1 MTVPNRKYGS
11 SARSQSRISPNE
23 SPMMTAASQKTKE
36 EVQEAMEK
44 TPLKNGKYNEDAK
57 SSNKLTRAQLME
69 LEERDKSPRERLMD
83 AIITILPIPAVLI
96 ALAEYLLIPD
106 CNPNPMPHM
115 YTAVLVLVLVFYVVK
130 YVIAKIK
137 EKKGDRTKIRKLRY
151 KAPLVIAIL
160 LLLALYDYLT
170 IKINYF
176 TYPLVPCV
184 NSIMYAAYT
193 DRATLIECAGHTLL
207 LMFKG
212 YFIGVALGLVTG
224 ITCGYSR
231 RVNYWI
237 DPILKFMGPIPISTW
252 IPIIAVLSATLSG
265 GALFI
270 IVVGV
275 WTAVTNAA
283 RAGVANVDK
292 AYFDAAKILG
302 ASETQLI
309 FRVAIPAAM
318 PNIMAGM
325 TQGMMTACTAIMVA
339 EMMGVKGGLGWYIT
353 WVKSWALYNNMF
365 ASLFIICLIFTIV
378 TKALNAVKARVLRW
392 QIGVTK

>member
-1 MTVPNRKYGS
+1 MGKYS
-11 SARSQSRISPNE
+11 SPNQIAE
-23 SPMMTAASQKTKE
+23 AQKTKE
-36 EVQEAMEK
+36 EAEEAMEK

-69 LEERDKSPRERLMD
+69 LEERDKTPREKLFD
-83 AIITILPIPAVLI
+83 AIITVLPMAAIILG
-96 ALAEYLLIPD
+96 LAEYLLIPD

-115 YTAVLVLVLVFYVVK
+115 YTVVLAAVLVLYVVMFI
-130 YVIAKIK
+130 VAKIK
-137 EKKGDRTKIRKLRY
+137 EKNGHKDMIRSLRY
-151 KAPLVIAIL
+151 KAPLYTVIML
-160 LLLALYDYLT
+160 LLTAYDYLT
-170 IKINYF
+170 IKTNYF

-184 NSIMYAAYT
+184 NSIMYAAFT
-193 DRATLIECAGHTLL
+193 DRAELLRCASHTLV

-212 YFIGVALGLVTG
+212 YALGVILGLITG

-231 RVNYWI
+231 KVNYWI

-252 IPIIAVLSATLSG
+252 IPIIAVLSASLSG

-275 WTAVTNAA
+275 WTAVTNAS

-365 ASLFIICLIFTIV
+365 ASLFIICLIFTLV
-378 TKALNAVKARVLRW
+378 TKALNAVKTRVLRW

>member
-1 MTVPNRKYGS
+1 MNVGKYS
-11 SARSQSRISPNE
+11 SPNQIAE
-23 SPMMTAASQKTKE
+23 TQKTKE
-36 EVQEAMEK
+36 EAEEAMEK

-69 LEERDKSPRERLMD
+69 LEERDKTPREKLFD
-83 AIITILPIPAVLI
+83 AIITVLPMAAIILG
-96 ALAEYLLIPD
+96 LAEYLLIPD

-115 YTAVLVLVLVFYVVK
+115 YTVVLAAVLVLYVVMFI
-130 YVIAKIK
+130 VAKIK
-137 EKKGDRTKIRKLRY
+137 EKNGHKDMIRSLRY
-151 KAPLVIAIL
+151 KAPLYTVIML
-160 LLLALYDYLT
+160 LLTAYDYLT
-170 IKINYF
+170 IKTNYF

-184 NSIMYAAYT
+184 NSIMYAAFT
-193 DRATLIECAGHTLL
+193 DRAELLRCASHTLV

-212 YFIGVALGLVTG
+212 YALGVILGLITG

-231 RVNYWI
+231 KVNYWI

-252 IPIIAVLSATLSG
+252 IPIIAVLSASLSG

-275 WTAVTNAA
+275 WTAVTNAS

-365 ASLFIICLIFTIV
+365 ASLFIICLIFTLV
-378 TKALNAVKARVLRW
+378 TKALNAVKTRVLRW

>member
-1 MTVPNRKYGS
+1 MFNKVS
-11 SARSQSRISPNE
+11 SSSPN
-23 SPMMTAASQKTKE
+23 PTAGRAKL
-36 EVQEAMEK
+36 V
-44 TPLKNGKYNEDAK
+44 EDAK
-57 SSNKLTRAQLME
+57 SASKLTREQLME
-69 LEERDKSPRERLMD
+69 LEEREKTPREKLMD
-83 AIITILPIPAVLI
+83 TIITICPLFALVLG
-96 ALAEYLLIPD
+96 LAEYLLLPD
-106 CNPNPMPHM
+106 INPNPMPHM
-115 YTAVLVLVLVFYVVK
+115 YTAVLAILLVVYIVRFAL
-130 YVIAKIK
+130 AKLQ
-137 EKKGDRTKIRKLRY
+137 EKKGNKKAIRNLRH
-151 KAPLVIAIL
+151 KAPLFTVIMLIL
-160 LLLALYDYLT
+160 TLYDYLT
-170 IKINYF
+170 IKTNYF
-176 TYPLVPCV
+176 DYPLVPCL
-184 NSIMYAAYT
+184 NSIMYAAFT

-207 LMFKG
+207 LMLKG
-212 YFIGVALGLVTG
+212 YVLGAVLGLITG

-231 RVNYWI
+231 KVNYWI

-252 IPIIAVLSATLSG
+252 IPIIAVLSASLSG

-275 WTAVTNAA
+275 WTAVTNAS

-302 ASETQLI
+302 ASEAQLI

-365 ASLFIICLIFTIV
+365 ASLFIICLIFTLV
-378 TKALNAVKARVLRW
+378 TKTLNIVKKRVLRW

>member
-1 MTVPNRKYGS
+1 M
-11 SARSQSRISPNE
+11 NE
-23 SPMMTAASQKTKE
+23 QEMKKTSDEEINETQKTKE
-36 EVQEAMEK
+36 EAEEAMEK

-69 LEERDKSPRERLMD
+69 LEERDKTPREKLFD
-83 AIITILPIPAVLI
+83 AIITVLPMAAIILGLT
-96 ALAEYLLIPD
+96 EYLLIPD

-115 YTAVLVLVLVFYVVK
+115 YTVVLAAVLVLYVVMFI
-130 YVIAKIK
+130 VAKIK
-137 EKKGDRTKIRKLRY
+137 EKNGHKDMIRSLRY
-151 KAPLVIAIL
+151 KAPLYTVIML
-160 LLLALYDYLT
+160 LLTAYDYLT
-170 IKINYF
+170 IKTNYF

-184 NSIMYAAYT
+184 NSIMYAAFT
-193 DRATLIECAGHTLL
+193 DRAELLRCASHTLV

-212 YFIGVALGLVTG
+212 YALGVILGLITG

-231 RVNYWI
+231 KVNYWI

-252 IPIIAVLSATLSG
+252 IPIIAVLSASLSG

-275 WTAVTNAA
+275 WTAVTNAS

-365 ASLFIICLIFTIV
+365 ASLFIICLIFTLV
-378 TKALNAVKARVLRW
+378 TKALNAVKTRVLRW

>member
-1 MTVPNRKYGS
+1 MDLTNLGNNNTPEQIAETLEEK
-11 SARSQSRISPNE
+11 
-23 SPMMTAASQKTKE
+23 KE
-36 EVQEAMEK
+36 EAEEDMEK

-69 LEERDKSPRERLMD
+69 LEERDKTPREKLMD
-83 AIITILPIPAVLI
+83 AIITFLPIAALVLG
-96 ALAEYLLIPD
+96 LAEYLLIPD

-115 YTAVLVLVLVFYVVK
+115 YTCVLAALLAIYVVMF
-130 YVIAKIK
+130 VVAKIK
-137 EKKGDRTKIRKLRY
+137 EKKGDKDMIRKLRY
-151 KAPLVIAIL
+151 NAPLYTVIMLIL
-160 LLLALYDYLT
+160 TAYDYLT
-170 IKINYF
+170 IKTNYF

-184 NSIMYAAYT
+184 NSIMYAAFT
-193 DRATLIECAGHTLL
+193 DRMTLIECAGHTLL

-212 YFIGVALGLVTG
+212 YALGVILGLITG

-231 RVNYWI
+231 KVNYWI

-252 IPIIAVLSATLSG
+252 IPIIAVLSASLSG

-275 WTAVTNAA
+275 WTAVTNAS

-365 ASLFIICLIFTIV
+365 ASLFIICMIFTLV
-378 TKALNAVKARVLRW
+378 TKALNAVKTRVLRW

>member
-1 MTVPNRKYGS
+1 MDLTNLGNNNTPEQIAETQEEK
-11 SARSQSRISPNE
+11 
-23 SPMMTAASQKTKE
+23 KE
-36 EVQEAMEK
+36 EAEEAMEK

-69 LEERDKSPRERLMD
+69 LEERDKTPREKLMD
-83 AIITILPIPAVLI
+83 AIITFLPIAALVLG
-96 ALAEYLLIPD
+96 LAEYLLIPD

-115 YTAVLVLVLVFYVVK
+115 YTCVLAVLLAIYVVMF
-130 YVIAKIK
+130 VVAKIK
-137 EKKGDRTKIRKLRY
+137 EKKGDKDMIRKLRY
-151 KAPLVIAIL
+151 NAPLYTVIMLIL
-160 LLLALYDYLT
+160 TAYDYLT
-170 IKINYF
+170 IKTNYF

-184 NSIMYAAYT
+184 NSIMYAAFT
-193 DRATLIECAGHTLL
+193 DRMTLIECAGHTLL

-212 YFIGVALGLVTG
+212 YALGVILGLITG

-231 RVNYWI
+231 KVNYWI

-252 IPIIAVLSATLSG
+252 IPIIAVLSASLSG

-275 WTAVTNAA
+275 WTAVTNAS

-365 ASLFIICLIFTIV
+365 ASLFIICLIFTLV
-378 TKALNAVKARVLRW
+378 TKALNAVKTRVLRW

>member
-1 MTVPNRKYGS
+1 MTNLGNNNTPEQIAETQEEK
-11 SARSQSRISPNE
+11 
-23 SPMMTAASQKTKE
+23 KE
-36 EVQEAMEK
+36 EAEEAMEK

-69 LEERDKSPRERLMD
+69 LEERDKTPREKLMD
-83 AIITILPIPAVLI
+83 AIITFLPIAALVLG
-96 ALAEYLLIPD
+96 LAEYLLIPD

-115 YTAVLVLVLVFYVVK
+115 YTVVLAALLAIYVVMF
-130 YVIAKIK
+130 VVAKIK
-137 EKKGDRTKIRKLRY
+137 EKKGDKDMIRKLRY
-151 KAPLVIAIL
+151 NAPLYTVIMLIL
-160 LLLALYDYLT
+160 TAYDYLT
-170 IKINYF
+170 IKTNYF

-184 NSIMYAAYT
+184 NSIMYAAFT
-193 DRATLIECAGHTLL
+193 DRMTLIECAGHTLL

-212 YFIGVALGLVTG
+212 YFLGVALGLLTG

-231 RVNYWI
+231 KVNYWI

-252 IPIIAVLSATLSG
+252 IPIIAVLSASLSG

-275 WTAVTNAA
+275 WTAVTNAS

-365 ASLFIICLIFTIV
+365 ASLFIICMIFTIV
-378 TKALNAVKARVLRW
+378 TKALNAVKTRVLRW

>member
-1 MTVPNRKYGS
+1 MTNLGNNNTPEQIAETQEEK
-11 SARSQSRISPNE
+11 
-23 SPMMTAASQKTKE
+23 KE
-36 EVQEAMEK
+36 EAEEAMEK

-69 LEERDKSPRERLMD
+69 LEERDKTPREKLMD
-83 AIITILPIPAVLI
+83 AIITFLPIAALVLG
-96 ALAEYLLIPD
+96 LAEYLLIPD

-115 YTAVLVLVLVFYVVK
+115 YTVVLAALLAIYVVMF
-130 YVIAKIK
+130 VVAKIK
-137 EKKGDRTKIRKLRY
+137 EKKGDKDMIRKLRY
-151 KAPLVIAIL
+151 NAPLYTVIMLIL
-160 LLLALYDYLT
+160 TAYDYLT
-170 IKINYF
+170 IKTNYF

-184 NSIMYAAYT
+184 NSIMYAAFT
-193 DRATLIECAGHTLL
+193 DRMTLIECAGHTLL

-212 YFIGVALGLVTG
+212 YALGVILGLITG

-231 RVNYWI
+231 KVNYWV

-252 IPIIAVLSATLSG
+252 IPIIAVLSASLSG

-275 WTAVTNAA
+275 WTAVTNAS

-365 ASLFIICLIFTIV
+365 ASLFIICLIFTLV
-378 TKALNAVKARVLRW
+378 TKALNAVKTRVLRW

>member
-1 MTVPNRKYGS
+1 MNMGKYS
-11 SARSQSRISPNE
+11 SPNQIAE
-23 SPMMTAASQKTKE
+23 TQKTKE
-36 EVQEAMEK
+36 EAEEAMEK

-69 LEERDKSPRERLMD
+69 LEERDKTPREKLFD
-83 AIITILPIPAVLI
+83 AIITVLPMAAIILG
-96 ALAEYLLIPD
+96 LAEYLLIPD

-115 YTAVLVLVLVFYVVK
+115 YTVVLAAVLVLYVGMFIV
-130 YVIAKIK
+130 AKIK
-137 EKKGDRTKIRKLRY
+137 EKNGHKDMIRSLRY
-151 KAPLVIAIL
+151 KAPLYTVIML
-160 LLLALYDYLT
+160 LLTAYDYLT
-170 IKINYF
+170 IKTNYF

-184 NSIMYAAYT
+184 NSIMYAAFT
-193 DRATLIECAGHTLL
+193 DRAELLRCASHTLV

-212 YFIGVALGLVTG
+212 YALGVILGLITG

-231 RVNYWI
+231 KVNYWI

-252 IPIIAVLSATLSG
+252 IPIIAVLSASLSG

-275 WTAVTNAA
+275 WTAVTNAS

-365 ASLFIICLIFTIV
+365 ASLFIICLIFTLV
-378 TKALNAVKARVLRW
+378 TKALNAVKTRVLRW

>member
-1 MTVPNRKYGS
+1 MKKTS
-11 SARSQSRISPNE
+11 DEEINE
-23 SPMMTAASQKTKE
+23 TQKTKE
-36 EVQEAMEK
+36 EAEEAMEK

-69 LEERDKSPRERLMD
+69 LEERDKTPREKLFD
-83 AIITILPIPAVLI
+83 AIITVLPMAAIILGLT
-96 ALAEYLLIPD
+96 EYLLIPD

-115 YTAVLVLVLVFYVVK
+115 YTVVLAAVLVLYVVMFI
-130 YVIAKIK
+130 VAKIK
-137 EKKGDRTKIRKLRY
+137 EKNGHKDMIRSLRY
-151 KAPLVIAIL
+151 KAPLYTVIML
-160 LLLALYDYLT
+160 LLTAYDYLT
-170 IKINYF
+170 IKTNYF

-184 NSIMYAAYT
+184 NSIMYAAFT
-193 DRATLIECAGHTLL
+193 DRAELLRCASHTLV

-212 YFIGVALGLVTG
+212 YALGVILGLITG

-231 RVNYWI
+231 KVNYWI

-252 IPIIAVLSATLSG
+252 IPIIAVLSASLSG

-275 WTAVTNAA
+275 WTAVTNAS

-365 ASLFIICLIFTIV
+365 ASLFIICLIFTLV
-378 TKALNAVKARVLRW
+378 TKALNAVKTRVLRW

>member
-1 MTVPNRKYGS
+1 MNKRV
-11 SARSQSRISPNE
+11 E
-23 SPMMTAASQKTKE
+23 TAAD
-36 EVQEAMEK
+36 
-44 TPLKNGKYNEDAK
+44 G
-57 SSNKLTRAQLME
+57 KLTRQQLKE
-69 LEERDKSPRERLMD
+69 LEAKEMTPIQRFFELVIM
-83 AIITILPIPAVLI
+83 ILPLFCGLVSIL
-96 ALAEYLLIPD
+96 EYKLIPD
-106 CNPNPMPHM
+106 NSMNRNPNT
-115 YTAVLVLVLVFYVVK
+115 YFWFLVILEGAYVV
-130 YVIAKIK
+130 YGAYAAMMYAMG
-137 EKKGDRTKIRKLRY
+137 KKGVQEKLRY
-151 KAPLVIAIL
+151 RAPLFSAL
-160 LLLALYDYLT
+160 FLLLAFYDYLT
-170 IKINYF
+170 IKTNYF

-193 DRATLIECAGHTLL
+193 DRITLIECAGHTLL

-212 YFIGVALGLVTG
+212 YALGVILGLITG

-231 RVNYWI
+231 KVNYWI

-252 IPIIAVLSATLSG
+252 IPIIAVLSASLSG

-275 WTAVTNAA
+275 WTAVTNAS

-302 ASETQLI
+302 ASEAQLI

-378 TKALNAVKARVLRW
+378 TKALNAVKTRVLRW

>member
-1 MTVPNRKYGS
+1 MTNLGNNNTPEQIAETQEEK
-11 SARSQSRISPNE
+11 
-23 SPMMTAASQKTKE
+23 KE
-36 EVQEAMEK
+36 EAEEAMEK

-69 LEERDKSPRERLMD
+69 LEERDKTPREKLMD
-83 AIITILPIPAVLI
+83 AIITFLPIAALVLG
-96 ALAEYLLIPD
+96 LAEYLLIPD

-115 YTAVLVLVLVFYVVK
+115 YTCVLAVLLAIYVVMF
-130 YVIAKIK
+130 VVAKIK
-137 EKKGDRTKIRKLRY
+137 EKKGDKDMIRKLRY
-151 KAPLVIAIL
+151 NAPLYTVIMLIL
-160 LLLALYDYLT
+160 TAYDYLT
-170 IKINYF
+170 IKTNYF

-184 NSIMYAAYT
+184 NSIMYAAFT
-193 DRATLIECAGHTLL
+193 DRTTLIECAGHTLL

-212 YFIGVALGLVTG
+212 YALGVILGLITG

-231 RVNYWI
+231 KVNYWI

-252 IPIIAVLSATLSG
+252 IPIIAVLSASLSG

-275 WTAVTNAA
+275 WTAVTNAS

-365 ASLFIICLIFTIV
+365 ASLFIICLIFTLV
-378 TKALNAVKARVLRW
+378 TKALNAVKTRVLRW

>member
-1 MTVPNRKYGS
+1 MTNLGNNNTPEQIAETQEEK
-11 SARSQSRISPNE
+11 
-23 SPMMTAASQKTKE
+23 KE
-36 EVQEAMEK
+36 EAEEAMEK

-69 LEERDKSPRERLMD
+69 LEERDKTPREKLMD
-83 AIITILPIPAVLI
+83 AIITFLPIAALVLG
-96 ALAEYLLIPD
+96 LAEYLLIPD

-115 YTAVLVLVLVFYVVK
+115 YTCVLAVLLAIYVVMF
-130 YVIAKIK
+130 VVAKIK
-137 EKKGDRTKIRKLRY
+137 EKKGDKDMIRKLRY
-151 KAPLVIAIL
+151 NAPLYTVIMLIL
-160 LLLALYDYLT
+160 TAYDYLT
-170 IKINYF
+170 IKTNYF

-184 NSIMYAAYT
+184 NSIMYAAFT
-193 DRATLIECAGHTLL
+193 DRMTLIECAGHTLL

-212 YFIGVALGLVTG
+212 YFLGVALGLLTG

-231 RVNYWI
+231 KVNYWI

-252 IPIIAVLSATLSG
+252 IPIIAVLSASLSG

-275 WTAVTNAA
+275 WTAVTNAS

-365 ASLFIICLIFTIV
+365 ASLFIICLIFTLV
-378 TKALNAVKARVLRW
+378 TKALNAVKTRVLRW

>member
-1 MTVPNRKYGS
+1 MDLTNVGNNNTPEQIAETLEEK
-11 SARSQSRISPNE
+11 
-23 SPMMTAASQKTKE
+23 KE
-36 EVQEAMEK
+36 EAEEDMEK

-69 LEERDKSPRERLMD
+69 LEERDKTPREKLMD
-83 AIITILPIPAVLI
+83 AIITVLPIAALVLG
-96 ALAEYLLIPD
+96 LAEYLLIPD

-115 YTAVLVLVLVFYVVK
+115 YTVVLAVLLAVYTVMFVV
-130 YVIAKIK
+130 AKIK
-137 EKKGDRTKIRKLRY
+137 EKKGDKDMIRKLRY
-151 KAPLVIAIL
+151 NAPLYTVIMLIL
-160 LLLALYDYLT
+160 TAYDYLT
-170 IKINYF
+170 IKTNYF

-184 NSIMYAAYT
+184 NSIMYAAFT
-193 DRATLIECAGHTLL
+193 DRMTLIECAGHTLL

-212 YFIGVALGLVTG
+212 YALGVILGLITG

-231 RVNYWI
+231 KVNYWV

-252 IPIIAVLSATLSG
+252 IPIIAVLSASLSG

-275 WTAVTNAA
+275 WTAVTNAS

-302 ASETQLI
+302 ATETQLI

-365 ASLFIICLIFTIV
+365 ASLFIICLIFTLV
-378 TKALNAVKARVLRW
+378 TKALNAVKTRVLRW

>member
-1 MTVPNRKYGS
+1 MNMGKYS
-11 SARSQSRISPNE
+11 SPEQIAE
-23 SPMMTAASQKTKE
+23 AQKTKE
-36 EVQEAMEK
+36 EAEEAMEK

-69 LEERDKSPRERLMD
+69 LEERDKTPREKLFD
-83 AIITILPIPAVLI
+83 AIITVLPMAAIILG
-96 ALAEYLLIPD
+96 LAEYLLIPD

-115 YTAVLVLVLVFYVVK
+115 YTVVLAAVLVLYVGMFIV
-130 YVIAKIK
+130 AKIK
-137 EKKGDRTKIRKLRY
+137 EKNGHKDMIRSLRY
-151 KAPLVIAIL
+151 KAPLYTVIML
-160 LLLALYDYLT
+160 LLTAYDYLT
-170 IKINYF
+170 IKTNYF

-184 NSIMYAAYT
+184 NSIMYAAFT
-193 DRATLIECAGHTLL
+193 DRAELLRCASHTLV

-212 YFIGVALGLVTG
+212 YALGVILGLITG

-231 RVNYWI
+231 KVNYWI

-252 IPIIAVLSATLSG
+252 IPIIAVLSASLSG

-275 WTAVTNAA
+275 WTAVTNAS

-365 ASLFIICLIFTIV
+365 ASLFIICLIFTLV
-378 TKALNAVKARVLRW
+378 TKALNAVKTRVLRW

>member
-1 MTVPNRKYGS
+1 MDLTNLGNNNTPEQIAETLEEK
-11 SARSQSRISPNE
+11 
-23 SPMMTAASQKTKE
+23 KE
-36 EVQEAMEK
+36 EAEEDMEK

-69 LEERDKSPRERLMD
+69 LEERDKTPREKLMD
-83 AIITILPIPAVLI
+83 AIITFLPIAALVLG
-96 ALAEYLLIPD
+96 LAEYLLIPD

-115 YTAVLVLVLVFYVVK
+115 YTCVLAALLAIYVVMF
-130 YVIAKIK
+130 VVAKIK
-137 EKKGDRTKIRKLRY
+137 EKKGDKDMIRKLRY
-151 KAPLVIAIL
+151 NAPLYTVIMLIL
-160 LLLALYDYLT
+160 TAYDYLT
-170 IKINYF
+170 IKTNYF

-184 NSIMYAAYT
+184 NSIMYAAFT
-193 DRATLIECAGHTLL
+193 DRMTLIECAGHTLL

-212 YFIGVALGLVTG
+212 YALGVILGLITG

-231 RVNYWI
+231 KVNYWV

-252 IPIIAVLSATLSG
+252 IPIIAVLSASLSG

-275 WTAVTNAA
+275 WTAVTNAS

-365 ASLFIICLIFTIV
+365 ASLFIICMIFTLV
-378 TKALNAVKARVLRW
+378 TKALNAVKTRVLRW

>member
-1 MTVPNRKYGS
+1 MMGWLSKYTS
-11 SARSQSRISPNE
+11 VDQI
-23 SPMMTAASQKTKE
+23 AAY
-36 EVQEAMEK
+36 QENMEAAEKGMQK

-69 LEERDKSPRERLMD
+69 LEERDKTPKEKMMD
-83 AIITILPIPAVLI
+83 AIITVLPIVALVI
-96 ALAEYLLIPD
+96 GLAEYLLIPD
-106 CNPNPMPHM
+106 INPNPMPHM
-115 YTAVLVLVLVFYVVK
+115 YTVVLAVLLAAYTVMFVA
-130 YVIAKIK
+130 AKIK
-137 EKKGDRTKIRKLRY
+137 EKKGNKDLIRSLRH
-151 KAPLVIAIL
+151 KAPLYTVIMLIL
-160 LLLALYDYLT
+160 TLYDFLT

-176 TYPLVPCV
+176 DYPLVPCV

-193 DRATLIECAGHTLL
+193 DRVTLIECAGHTLL
-207 LMFKG
+207 LMLKG
-212 YFIGVALGLVTG
+212 YALGVILGLITG

-231 RVNYWI
+231 KVNYWI

-252 IPIIAVLSATLSG
+252 IPIIAVLSASLSG

-275 WTAVTNAA
+275 WTAVTNAS

-302 ASETQLI
+302 ASEAQLI

-378 TKALNAVKARVLRW
+378 TKALNMVKTRVLRW

>member
-1 MTVPNRKYGS
+1 MNMGKYS
-11 SARSQSRISPNE
+11 SPEQIAE
-23 SPMMTAASQKTKE
+23 TQKTKE
-36 EVQEAMEK
+36 EAEEAMEK
-44 TPLKNGKYNEDAK
+44 SPLKNGKYNEDAK

-69 LEERDKSPRERLMD
+69 LEERDKTPREKLFD
-83 AIITILPIPAVLI
+83 AIITVLPMAAIILG
-96 ALAEYLLIPD
+96 LAEYLLIPD

-115 YTAVLVLVLVFYVVK
+115 YTVVLAAVLVLYVVMFI
-130 YVIAKIK
+130 VAKIK
-137 EKKGDRTKIRKLRY
+137 EKNGHKDMIRSLRY
-151 KAPLVIAIL
+151 KAPLYTVIML
-160 LLLALYDYLT
+160 LLTAYDYLT
-170 IKINYF
+170 IKTNYF

-184 NSIMYAAYT
+184 NSIMYAAFT
-193 DRATLIECAGHTLL
+193 DRAELLRCASHTLV

-212 YFIGVALGLVTG
+212 YALGVILGLITG

-231 RVNYWI
+231 KVNYWI

-252 IPIIAVLSATLSG
+252 IPIIAVLSASLSG

-275 WTAVTNAA
+275 WTAVTNAS

-365 ASLFIICLIFTIV
+365 ASLFIICLIFTLV
-378 TKALNAVKARVLRW
+378 TKALNAVKTRVLRW

>member
-1 MTVPNRKYGS
+1 MNMGKYS
-11 SARSQSRISPNE
+11 SLNQIAE
-23 SPMMTAASQKTKE
+23 TQKTKE
-36 EVQEAMEK
+36 EAEEAMEK

-69 LEERDKSPRERLMD
+69 LEERDKTPREKLFD
-83 AIITILPIPAVLI
+83 AIITVLPMAAIILG
-96 ALAEYLLIPD
+96 LAEYLLIPD

-115 YTAVLVLVLVFYVVK
+115 YTVVLAAVLVLYVVMFI
-130 YVIAKIK
+130 VAKIK
-137 EKKGDRTKIRKLRY
+137 EKNGHKDMIRSLRY
-151 KAPLVIAIL
+151 KAPLYTVIML
-160 LLLALYDYLT
+160 LLTAYDYLT
-170 IKINYF
+170 IKTNYF
-176 TYPLVPCV
+176 TYPLGPCV
-184 NSIMYAAYT
+184 NSIMYAAFT
-193 DRATLIECAGHTLL
+193 DRAELLRCASHTLV

-212 YFIGVALGLVTG
+212 YALGVILGLITG

-231 RVNYWI
+231 KVNYWI

-252 IPIIAVLSATLSG
+252 IPIIAVLSASLSG

-275 WTAVTNAA
+275 WTAVTNAS

-365 ASLFIICLIFTIV
+365 ASLFIICLIFTLV
-378 TKALNAVKARVLRW
+378 TKALNAVKTRVLRW

>member
-1 MTVPNRKYGS
+1 M
-11 SARSQSRISPNE
+11 NE
-23 SPMMTAASQKTKE
+23 QEMKKTSDEEINETQKTKE
-36 EVQEAMEK
+36 EAEEAMEK

-69 LEERDKSPRERLMD
+69 LEERDKTPREKLFD
-83 AIITILPIPAVLI
+83 AIITVLPMAAIILG
-96 ALAEYLLIPD
+96 LAEYLLIPD

-115 YTAVLVLVLVFYVVK
+115 YTVVLAAVLVLYVVMFI
-130 YVIAKIK
+130 VAKVK
-137 EKKGDRTKIRKLRY
+137 EKNGHKDMIRSLRY
-151 KAPLVIAIL
+151 KAPLYTVIML
-160 LLLALYDYLT
+160 LLTAYDYLT
-170 IKINYF
+170 IKTNYF

-184 NSIMYAAYT
+184 NSIMYAAFT
-193 DRATLIECAGHTLL
+193 DRAELLRCASHTLV

-212 YFIGVALGLVTG
+212 YALGVILGLITG

-231 RVNYWI
+231 KVNYWI

-252 IPIIAVLSATLSG
+252 IPIIAVLSASLSG

-275 WTAVTNAA
+275 WTAVTNAS

-365 ASLFIICLIFTIV
+365 ASLFIICLIFTLV
-378 TKALNAVKARVLRW
+378 TKALNAVKTRVLRW

>member
-1 MTVPNRKYGS
+1 MTNLGNNNTPEQIAETQEEK
-11 SARSQSRISPNE
+11 
-23 SPMMTAASQKTKE
+23 KE
-36 EVQEAMEK
+36 EAEEAMEK

-69 LEERDKSPRERLMD
+69 LEERDKTPREKLMD
-83 AIITILPIPAVLI
+83 AIITFLPIAALVLG
-96 ALAEYLLIPD
+96 LAEYLLIPD

-115 YTAVLVLVLVFYVVK
+115 YTVVLAALLAIYVVMF
-130 YVIAKIK
+130 VVAKIK
-137 EKKGDRTKIRKLRY
+137 EKKGDKDMIRKLRY
-151 KAPLVIAIL
+151 NVPLYTVIMLIL
-160 LLLALYDYLT
+160 TAYDYLT
-170 IKINYF
+170 IKTNYF

-184 NSIMYAAYT
+184 NSIMYAAFT
-193 DRATLIECAGHTLL
+193 DRMTLIECAGHTLL

-212 YFIGVALGLVTG
+212 YALGVILGLITG

-231 RVNYWI
+231 KVNYWV

-252 IPIIAVLSATLSG
+252 IPIIAVLSASLSG

-275 WTAVTNAA
+275 WTAVTNAS

-365 ASLFIICLIFTIV
+365 ASLFIICLIFTLV
-378 TKALNAVKARVLRW
+378 TKALNAVKTRVLRW

>member
-1 MTVPNRKYGS
+1 MNMGKYS
-11 SARSQSRISPNE
+11 SPNQIAE
-23 SPMMTAASQKTKE
+23 TQKTKE
-36 EVQEAMEK
+36 EAEEAMEK

-69 LEERDKSPRERLMD
+69 LEERDKTPREKLLD
-83 AIITILPIPAVLI
+83 AIITVLPMAAIILG
-96 ALAEYLLIPD
+96 LAEYLLIPD

-115 YTAVLVLVLVFYVVK
+115 YTVVLAAVLVLYVGMFIV
-130 YVIAKIK
+130 AKIK
-137 EKKGDRTKIRKLRY
+137 EKNGHKDMIRSLRY
-151 KAPLVIAIL
+151 KAPLYTVIML
-160 LLLALYDYLT
+160 LLTAYDYLT
-170 IKINYF
+170 IKTNYF

-184 NSIMYAAYT
+184 NSIMYAAFT
-193 DRATLIECAGHTLL
+193 DRAELLRCASHTLV

-212 YFIGVALGLVTG
+212 YALGVILGLITG

-231 RVNYWI
+231 KVNYWI

-252 IPIIAVLSATLSG
+252 IPIIAVLSASLSG

-275 WTAVTNAA
+275 WTAVTNAS

-365 ASLFIICLIFTIV
+365 ASLFIICLIFTLV
-378 TKALNAVKARVLRW
+378 TKALNAVKTRVLRW

>member
-1 MTVPNRKYGS
+1 MDLTNVGNNNTPEQIAETLEEK
-11 SARSQSRISPNE
+11 
-23 SPMMTAASQKTKE
+23 KE
-36 EVQEAMEK
+36 EAEEDMEK

-69 LEERDKSPRERLMD
+69 LEERDKTPREKLMD
-83 AIITILPIPAVLI
+83 AIITVLPIAALVLG
-96 ALAEYLLIPD
+96 LAEYLLIPD

-115 YTAVLVLVLVFYVVK
+115 YTVVLAVLLAVYTVMFVV
-130 YVIAKIK
+130 AKIK
-137 EKKGDRTKIRKLRY
+137 EKKGDKDMIRKLRY
-151 KAPLVIAIL
+151 NAPLYTVIMLIL
-160 LLLALYDYLT
+160 TAYDYLT
-170 IKINYF
+170 IKTNYF

-184 NSIMYAAYT
+184 NSIMYAAFT
-193 DRATLIECAGHTLL
+193 DRMTLIECAGHTLL

-212 YFIGVALGLVTG
+212 YALGVILGLITG

-231 RVNYWI
+231 KVNYWV

-252 IPIIAVLSATLSG
+252 IPIIAVLSASLSG

-275 WTAVTNAA
+275 WTAVTNAS

-365 ASLFIICLIFTIV
+365 ASLFIICLIFTLV
-378 TKALNAVKARVLRW
+378 TKALNAVKTRVLRW

>member
-1 MTVPNRKYGS
+1 MTNLGNNNTPEQIAETQEEK
-11 SARSQSRISPNE
+11 
-23 SPMMTAASQKTKE
+23 KE
-36 EVQEAMEK
+36 EAEEAMEK

-69 LEERDKSPRERLMD
+69 LEERDKTPREKLMD
-83 AIITILPIPAVLI
+83 AIITFLPIAALVLG
-96 ALAEYLLIPD
+96 LAEYLLIPD

-115 YTAVLVLVLVFYVVK
+115 YTCVLAALLTMYVVMF
-130 YVIAKIK
+130 VVAKIK
-137 EKKGDRTKIRKLRY
+137 EKKGDKDMIRKLRY
-151 KAPLVIAIL
+151 NAPLYTVIMLIL
-160 LLLALYDYLT
+160 TAYDYLT
-170 IKINYF
+170 IKTNYF

-184 NSIMYAAYT
+184 NSIMYAAFT
-193 DRATLIECAGHTLL
+193 DRMTLIECAGHTLL

-212 YFIGVALGLVTG
+212 YALGVILGLITG

-231 RVNYWI
+231 KVNYWI

-252 IPIIAVLSATLSG
+252 IPIIAVLSASLSG

-275 WTAVTNAA
+275 WTAVTNAS

-365 ASLFIICLIFTIV
+365 ASLFIICMIFTLV
-378 TKALNAVKARVLRW
+378 TKALNAVKTRVLRW

>member
-1 MTVPNRKYGS
+1 MNNAGNNTPE
-11 SARSQSRISPNE
+11 QITE
-23 SPMMTAASQKTKE
+23 SQKMKE
-36 EVQEAMEK
+36 EAEEAMEK

-69 LEERDKSPRERLMD
+69 LEERDKTPREKLMD
-83 AIITILPIPAVLI
+83 MIITILPIAALVLG
-96 ALAEYLLIPD
+96 LAEYLLIPD
-106 CNPNPMPHM
+106 INPNPMPHM
-115 YTAVLVLVLVFYVVK
+115 YTVVLAALLVLYTVMFTV
-130 YVIAKIK
+130 AKIK
-137 EKKGDRTKIRKLRY
+137 EKKGDKNMIRDLRY
-151 KAPLVIAIL
+151 KAPLYTVIML
-160 LLLALYDYLT
+160 LLTLYDYLT

-184 NSIMYAAYT
+184 NSIMYAAYA
-193 DRATLIECAGHTLL
+193 DSATLIECAGHTLL

-212 YFIGVALGLVTG
+212 YFLGVALGLLTG

-231 RVNYWI
+231 KVNYWI

-252 IPIIAVLSATLSG
+252 IPIIAVLSASLSG

-275 WTAVTNAA
+275 WTAVTNAS

-365 ASLFIICLIFTIV
+365 ASLFIICLIFTLV
-378 TKALNAVKARVLRW
+378 TKALNAVKTRVLRW

>member
-1 MTVPNRKYGS
+1 M
-11 SARSQSRISPNE
+11 NE
-23 SPMMTAASQKTKE
+23 QEMKKTSDEEINETQKTKE
-36 EVQEAMEK
+36 EAEEAMEK

-69 LEERDKSPRERLMD
+69 LEERDKTPREKLFD
-83 AIITILPIPAVLI
+83 AIITVLPMAAIILG
-96 ALAEYLLIPD
+96 LAEYLLIPD

-115 YTAVLVLVLVFYVVK
+115 YTVVLAAVLVLYVGMFIV
-130 YVIAKIK
+130 AKIK
-137 EKKGDRTKIRKLRY
+137 EKNGHKDMIRSLRY
-151 KAPLVIAIL
+151 KAPLYTVIML
-160 LLLALYDYLT
+160 LLTAYDYLT
-170 IKINYF
+170 IKTNYF

-184 NSIMYAAYT
+184 NSIMYAAFT
-193 DRATLIECAGHTLL
+193 DRAELLRCASHTLV

-212 YFIGVALGLVTG
+212 YALGVILGLITG

-231 RVNYWI
+231 KVNYWI

-252 IPIIAVLSATLSG
+252 IPIIAVLSASLSG

-275 WTAVTNAA
+275 WTAVTNAS

-365 ASLFIICLIFTIV
+365 ASLFIICLIFTLV
-378 TKALNAVKARVLRW
+378 TKALNAVKTRVLRW

>member
-1 MTVPNRKYGS
+1 MMGWLSKYTS
-11 SARSQSRISPNE
+11 VDQI
-23 SPMMTAASQKTKE
+23 AAYQKSKE
-36 EVQEAMEK
+36 EAEEAMEK

-69 LEERDKSPRERLMD
+69 LEERDKTPKEKMMD
-83 AIITILPIPAVLI
+83 AIITFLPIVALVI
-96 ALAEYLLIPD
+96 GLAEYLLIPD
-106 CNPNPMPHM
+106 INPNPMPHM
-115 YTAVLVLVLVFYVVK
+115 YTVVLAVLLAAYVVMF
-130 YVIAKIK
+130 VVAKIK
-137 EKKGDRTKIRKLRY
+137 EKKGNKDLIRSLRY
-151 KAPLVIAIL
+151 KAPLYTVIMLIL
-160 LLLALYDYLT
+160 TGYDYLT
-170 IKINYF
+170 IKTNYF

-184 NSIMYAAYT
+184 NSIMYAAYM
-193 DRATLIECAGHTLL
+193 DRVTLIECAGHTLL

-212 YFIGVALGLVTG
+212 YALGVILGLITG

-231 RVNYWI
+231 KVNYWI

-252 IPIIAVLSATLSG
+252 IPIIAVLSASLSG

-275 WTAVTNAA
+275 WTAVTNAS

-302 ASETQLI
+302 ASEAQLI

-378 TKALNAVKARVLRW
+378 TKALNMVKTRVLRW

>member
-1 MTVPNRKYGS
+1 MGKYS
-11 SARSQSRISPNE
+11 SPNQIAE
-23 SPMMTAASQKTKE
+23 AQKTKE
-36 EVQEAMEK
+36 EAEEAMER

-69 LEERDKSPRERLMD
+69 LEERDKTPREKLFD
-83 AIITILPIPAVLI
+83 AIITVLPMAAIILG
-96 ALAEYLLIPD
+96 LAEYLLIPD

-115 YTAVLVLVLVFYVVK
+115 YTVVLAAVLVLYVVMFI
-130 YVIAKIK
+130 VAKIK
-137 EKKGDRTKIRKLRY
+137 EKNGHKDMIRSLRY
-151 KAPLVIAIL
+151 KAPLYTVIML
-160 LLLALYDYLT
+160 LLTAYDYLT
-170 IKINYF
+170 IKTNYF

-184 NSIMYAAYT
+184 NSIMYAAFT
-193 DRATLIECAGHTLL
+193 DRAELLRCASHTLV

-212 YFIGVALGLVTG
+212 YALGVILGLITG

-231 RVNYWI
+231 KVNYWI

-252 IPIIAVLSATLSG
+252 IPIIAVLSASLSG

-275 WTAVTNAA
+275 WTAVTNAS

-365 ASLFIICLIFTIV
+365 ASLFIICLIFTLV
-378 TKALNAVKARVLRW
+378 TKALNAVKTRVLRW